1 MLLGPVKRAI
11 VSWIAILAVLMAS
24 LAPTISH
31 AVGTSSPTSWADIC
45 TSTGAK
51 RVSVDGDA
59 AGKSSIPGA
68 AHLLEHCPSC
78 SLHADTLGMPPAPAA
93 TITVVLMPAEVPAAF
108 LHAERTL
115 DVWASAQPR
124 APPVLG

>member
-11 VSWIAILAVLMAS
+11 VSWIAILAILMAS
-24 LAPTISH
+24 LAPAISH
-31 AVGTSSPTSWADIC
+31 AVGTSSPTSWTDIC

-59 AGKSSIPGA
+59 AGKRSIPGA

-78 SLHADTLGMPPAPAA
+78 SLHGDTLGMPPAPAA
-93 TITVVLMPAEVPAAF
+93 TMTIVLMPAEVPAAF

-115 DVWASAQPR
+115 GVWASAQPR